1 MRSCFFPLIFALAAC
16 ATNTSS
22 GPGKLPDDARGAMY
36 TLVPIDQV
44 ARCMVRAIGGRLTND
59 GTVQVVTSPLQN
71 PSTYSIGPNE
81 KYDVYPTQVVIRG
94 DYPNDA
100 ERAKAALCL

>member
-1 MRSCFFPLIFALAAC
+1 MRACLPLFIFALAGC

-22 GPGKLPDDARGAMY
+22 GPGRLPDDARGAMY
-36 TLVPIDQV
+36 TLLPIDQV
-44 ARCMVRAIGGRLTND
+44 ARCMVGAIGGRLTSN

-71 PSTYSIGPNE
+71 PTTYSIGPNE
-81 KYDVYPTQVVIRG
+81 KYDVYPTQVVMRG
-94 DYPNDA
+94 DFPNDS

>member
-1 MRSCFFPLIFALAAC
+1 MRACLPLFIFALAGC

-22 GPGKLPDDARGAMY
+22 GPGRLPDDARGAMY
-36 TLVPIDQV
+36 TLLPIDQV
-44 ARCMVRAIGGRLTND
+44 ARCMVGAIGGRLTSN

-71 PSTYSIGPNE
+71 PTTYSIGPNE

-94 DYPNDA
+94 DFPNDA